1 MIRILF
7 GEVSALNDLYARIE
21 ALCQACQM
29 NITAMCR
36 EIGVSRASLTD
47 LKMGRTQN
55 LSADTLRK
63 IAAFFGVSVDY
74 FLSPSADAA
83 AAGEAAAPEGYAL
96 LSEENRRF
104 VNEMVQH
111 LLALQQT
118 AQDITQQSPS
128 TPPPGV
134 LHAPRAAATP
144 QGVYIAAYGGRR
156 FPGQKPGGQ

>member
-1 MIRILF
+1 M
-7 GEVSALNDLYARIE
+7 STLNDLYIRIE

-36 EIGVSRASLTD
+36 ETGVSRASLTD

-74 FLSPSADAA
+74 FLSAA
-83 AAGEAAAPEGYAL
+83 EETATGAEAPVAPEGYAL

-104 VNEMVQH
+104 VDEMVQR

-118 AQDITQQSPS
+118 AQDITRNAPPN
-128 TPPPGV
+128 PPPGV
-134 LHAPRAAATP
+134 LHAPRASAGAE
-144 QGVYIAAYGGRR
+144 GVYIAAYGGRK
-156 FPGQKPGGQ
+156 FPGRGKPDGG